1 MNVFKIAW
9 FTGNLYEVSIPDYP
23 GGDVVP
29 YETARDLQNELEA
42 ERAKVAKL
50 TAALAVFANYF
61 DGDLSE
67 IGGGTRVAPVFKL
80 QVFKDAKETLN
91 ETKPTEPKRIN

>member
-1 MNVFKIAW
+1 MNVFKIVWRQGA
-9 FTGNLYEVSIPDYP
+9 YHVSIPNYE

-29 YETARDLQNELEA
+29 YEDARDLQNELEA

-50 TAALAVFANYF
+50 TDALAVFANYF

-67 IGGGTRVAPVFKL
+67 IGGGTHVAPVFKL
-80 QVFKDAKETLN
+80 RVFKDAKQALN
-91 ETKPTEPKRIN
+91 ETKPNEPKRIN